1 MDGGRIAS
9 TESNPTFSSY
19 MFLGIYQKAVLTK
32 PKDTYVENELIRFYS
47 RDRENQP
54 IWIPKEAKIAE
65 QLLHIAY
72 RCSKHRG
79 KDMTLASLAPDKQSA
94 YFI

>member
-54 IWIPKEAKIAE
+54 IWTAE